1 MSQLPKEPLGT
12 SGAGHGVGGKHCFS
26 HADMEPCPPHS
37 SGEGTSGGDTGDLS
51 DTEHLALGAQHP
63 EHLAESCPTL

>member
-1 MSQLPKEPLGT
+1 MGW
-12 SGAGHGVGGKHCFS
+12 GASTVS
-26 HADMEPCPPHS
+26 AMQTWSPVPPHS

-51 DTEHLALGAQHP
+51 DTEHLAPGAQHP